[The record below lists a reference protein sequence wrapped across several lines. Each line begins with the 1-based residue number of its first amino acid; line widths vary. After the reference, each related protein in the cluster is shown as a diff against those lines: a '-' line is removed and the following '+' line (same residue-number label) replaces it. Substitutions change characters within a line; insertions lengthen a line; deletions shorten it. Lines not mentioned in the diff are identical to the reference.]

1 VAWTEDEK
9 RRNLY
14 GVKAAF
20 EYKPIGRIYQEARG
34 KPKKR

>member
-14 GVKAAF
+14 GARAAIV
-20 EYKPIGRIYQEARG
+20 YKYQQEEDDPEVGLRND
-34 KPKKR
+34 